1 MRTAKL
7 TAAACLFMAL
17 CAAPARA
24 QCPKITISVDNDI
37 PGSGYSEVK
46 PKNWLSN
53 SVGSCHKNYRYLS
66 HTVGDGTRKGKAIW
80 KPKITVTG
88 WYEVKTSYRAT
99 SNRTTDADYYL
110 HDDNGGKKKVVI
122 NQKHSGDCTKK
133 VLGTIYCKK
142 GGSCRLVLDGDDGQ
156 SDAADITTFLLT
168 KCSGTPPKN
177 PCSGISAKSAYEVCN
192 WTATTCA
199 GTYNNSDGCK
209 KYCAAAGMICV
220 ARFGGEPGC
229 KKEPA
234 NKIACN
240 AVNTHKSDWC
250 ECKGLVKPD
259 AGPPPDSKPP
269 KKDTQP
275 PSKDSKPP
283 KKDTQP
289 PKKDGKPPKKDGK
302 PPKTDGE
309 PAKPD
314 TKAAADGPAGQD
326 SSADGTVDGR
336 ISASSCDCEVGDRH
350 SAPWALL
357 LLAGLALR
365 WRRRR

>member
-1 MRTAKL
+1 MKTITTLVSATGL
-7 TAAACLFMAL
+7 LMAL
-17 CAAPARA
+17 CAPVRA

-37 PGSGYSEVK
+37 KGSGYSEVK

-80 KPKITVTG
+80 QPKITVAG

-99 SNRTTDADYYL
+99 SNRTNDADYILY
-110 HDDNGGKKKVVI
+110 DDTGGTKKVVI

-133 VLGTIYCKK
+133 VVGTIYCKK
-142 GGSCRLVLDGDDGQ
+142 GGTCRLVLNGDDGQ
-156 SDAADITTFLLT
+156 SDAADITTFRLT
-168 KCSGTPPKN
+168 KCTGTPPKN
-177 PCSGISAKSAYEVCN
+177 PCSGISAKSAYEVCS

-199 GTYNNSDGCK
+199 GTYSNSDGCK

-229 KKEPA
+229 SKEPA

-250 ECKGLVKPD
+250 ECKALVKPD
-259 AGPPPDSKPP
+259 AGPP
-269 KKDTQP
+269 KKDSTP
-275 PSKDSKPP
+275 TKKDSTPT
-283 KKDTQP
+283 KKDSTP
-289 PKKDGKPPKKDGK
+289 TKKDSTPTKKDSAPATK
-302 PPKTDGE
+302 DGE

-314 TKAAADGPAGQD
+314 TVAADGPAGKD
-326 SSADGTVDGR
+326 SSADGAAGVR
-336 ISASSCDCEVGDRH
+336 ISSSSCDCRVGD
-350 SAPWALL
+350 SGASWAWLL
-357 LLAGLALR
+357 LLAGLALW
-365 WRRRR
+365 WRRR